1 MYINKKLYNTMP
13 GHCPQPKSTGS
24 HTIHNTNTVDFLWR
38 HNITKIKFNNTIG
51 YILQLSCGSY
61 LFVDEITGNKMKI
74 AGNQMVFNQ
83 NTNIQRSKL

>member
-1 MYINKKLYNTMP
+1 MP

-24 HTIHNTNTVDFLWR
+24 HTIHNTVDFLWR
-38 HNITKIKFNNTIG
+38 HNITKIKFKNTIG